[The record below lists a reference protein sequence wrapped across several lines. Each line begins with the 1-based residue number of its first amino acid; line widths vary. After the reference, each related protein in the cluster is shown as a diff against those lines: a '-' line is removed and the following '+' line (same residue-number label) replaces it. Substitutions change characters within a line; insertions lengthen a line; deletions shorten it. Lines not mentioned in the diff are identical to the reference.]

1 MERVRASFSSDPSE
15 WVHVR
20 LLLQAMLELYQVPPR
35 EANLIALAV
44 DEAFTNILRHAYD
57 EKTDCPIEFRTGHDD
72 GLLSIE
78 FQDFGSKCDPSKIK
92 SRDLDDI
99 RPGGLGVHIIKSV
112 FEKVEYDTSPEKG
125 TVLKLCKQLGK
136 SEPC

>member
-1 MERVRASFSSDPSE
+1 MERFRASFSSDPCE

-20 LLLQAMLELYQVPPR
+20 LLLQAMLDLYQVPPR
-35 EANLIALAV
+35 ETNLIALAV

-57 EKTDCPIEFRTGHDD
+57 EKTDCPIEFRAGHKD
-72 GLLSIE
+72 GVLSIE
-78 FQDFGSKCDPSKIK
+78 FQDFGEKCDPSKIK

-125 TVLKLCKQLGK
+125 TVLKLYKNLNDPGLC
-136 SEPC
+136 